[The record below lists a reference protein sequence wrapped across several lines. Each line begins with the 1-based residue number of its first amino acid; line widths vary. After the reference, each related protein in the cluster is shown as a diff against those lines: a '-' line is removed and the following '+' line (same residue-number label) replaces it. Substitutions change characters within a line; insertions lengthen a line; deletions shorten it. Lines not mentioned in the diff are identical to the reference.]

1 MHQKLKVKKD
11 NCALL
16 ITCTWFA
23 KKWYLVLPTK
33 KDPKAF
39 MRDLK
44 KLCKPL
50 VPAVPAKMLALLSS

>member
-1 MHQKLKVKKD
+1 MQEPVVIQDRYSFHPGQTEVQVYTADTVTYADL
-11 NCALL
+11 
-16 ITCTWFA
+16 
-23 KKWYLVLPTK
+23 
-33 KDPKAF
+33 DPKAF